1 MFRFVED
8 LSANGT
14 FVNSELMGKSS
25 VSLSLDFDD
34 RYGNNNKVEQSFIF
48 SLNIIGKGRFVV
60 LQHGDVISLVK
71 KDYKGGFVNQHV

>member
-34 RYGNNNKVEQSFIF
+34 QYGNRNKVE
-48 SLNIIGKGRFVV
+48 
-60 LQHGDVISLVK
+60 
-71 KDYKGGFVNQHV
+71 